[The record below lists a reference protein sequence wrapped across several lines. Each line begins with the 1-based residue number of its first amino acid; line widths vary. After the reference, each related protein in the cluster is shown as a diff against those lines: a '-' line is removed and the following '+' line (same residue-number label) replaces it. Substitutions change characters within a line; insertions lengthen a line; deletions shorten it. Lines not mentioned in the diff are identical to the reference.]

1 STPHKGLDAIREA
14 TRLIDYMDYV
24 VAKKTDPFSPAV
36 FGCGMINGGTIP
48 NALADHV
55 QARGTIRSMD
65 ENTDKVLKESFNE
78 IVARSTAG

>member
-1 STPHKGLDAIREA
+1 
-14 TRLIDYMDYV
+14 V

-78 IVARSTAG
+78 IVARSTAGGFKTTLTATGYPAVINHPTAY

>member
-1 STPHKGLDAIREA
+1 MENKANVRAHDAIREA

-65 ENTDKVLKESFNE
+65 ENTDQVTSQNINKNL
-78 IVARSTAG
+78 STD

>member
-1 STPHKGLDAIREA
+1 MLFVKQLA
-14 TRLIDYMDYV
+14 LIDYMDYV
-24 VAKKTDPFSPAV
+24 VAKNWSFSPAV

-65 ENTDKVLKESFNE
+65 ENTDKVLKKVLMKS
-78 IVARSTAG
+78 